1 MVGARGGTGLTTAM
15 QDRVVLVTGAGSG
28 IGRAI
33 CSRFAREGA
42 EVVVTTRDPEHLA
55 RAMEQVSA
63 VAARDP
69 IGLRL
74 DVRDRG
80 SVEEVVAEVGRRF
93 GRIDVLC
100 ANAGIDLPH
109 APSIQDVTDAEW
121 DEILSVN
128 VTGMFLVVRACV
140 PHIPDGGAIVTVGSI
155 NAFVAWPNDLPYTT
169 SKGAVL
175 QFTRAL
181 ALDLAPRRI
190 RANCVCPGV
199 IDTPMTRAFIEAA
212 PEPAAL
218 TREYER
224 VAPLERMGSADE
236 VASAVFYLAS
246 DEASFITGSALVV
259 DGGAT
264 AIA

>member
-1 MVGARGGTGLTTAM
+1 
-15 QDRVVLVTGAGSG
+15 
-28 IGRAI
+28 
-33 CSRFAREGA
+33 
-42 EVVVTTRDPEHLA
+42 
-55 RAMEQVSA
+55 
-63 VAARDP
+63 
-69 IGLRL
+69 
-74 DVRDRG
+74 
-80 SVEEVVAEVGRRF
+80 
-93 GRIDVLC
+93 
-100 ANAGIDLPH
+100 
-109 APSIQDVTDAEW
+109 
-121 DEILSVN
+121 
-128 VTGMFLVVRACV
+128 VRACV
-140 PHIPDGGAIVTVGSI
+140 PHIPDGGAIVTIGSI
-155 NAFVAWPNDLPYTT
+155 NALVAWPNDLPYTT

-199 IDTPMTRAFIEAA
+199 IDTPMTRAFIETATD
-212 PEPAAL
+212 PAGLA
-218 TREYER
+218 REYER